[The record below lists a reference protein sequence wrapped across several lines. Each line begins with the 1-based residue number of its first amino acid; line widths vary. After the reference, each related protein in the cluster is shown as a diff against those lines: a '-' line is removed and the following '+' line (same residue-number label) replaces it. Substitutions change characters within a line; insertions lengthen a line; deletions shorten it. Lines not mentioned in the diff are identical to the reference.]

1 MLPFKGGVR
10 LEDEGCCQYLLSL
23 WMFGPQL
30 WLSFVGMF
38 CPTNPMICRGIS
50 LPSAESWKDWKLLLL
65 RNVAQVAWLDFL
77 HLLWACGI
85 WRQEDSSKVGFSDT
99 PRHMPRGPTA
109 GQPARF
115 LPSKWKF
122 QMSLCPLGHVR
133 TTDAQE
139 GAFIGL
145 DVSKNRT
152 PQAPKL
158 ILLHVKPWSVPH
170 KLPRCRMMSRSRC
183 QVLVAGDSLELFDID
198 LGEQKWAV
206 QPDGHVQVT
215 VGLGSPLKR
224 QLILGQECYDGPIPE
239 PVPRGFVF
247 IYYIIWLLYDY
258 IYRYGLSIFNYM
270 HFRSF

>member
-1 MLPFKGGVR
+1 MVLKR
-10 LEDEGCCQYLLSL
+10 EDVTAKDAALQRWSSTGRWRLLSVPPRPLDVWASALAQLCEL
-23 WMFGPQL
+23 WGC
-30 WLSFVGMF
+30 

-85 WRQEDSSKVGFSDT
+85 WRQEDSSKVGFSAT
-99 PRHMPRGPTA
+99 PRHIPQGPTA

-170 KLPRCRMMSRSRC
+170 KLPRCRDQGAKC
-183 QVLVAGDSLELFDID
+183 WWLETL
-198 LGEQKWAV
+198 W
-206 QPDGHVQVT
+206 
-215 VGLGSPLKR
+215 SS
-224 QLILGQECYDGPIPE
+224 LILTLVSKSGLWSLMVTCRWPWAWDRRWSDNYSSAKSAVMGTYLNQFQEDLYL
-239 PVPRGFVF
+239 
-247 IYYIIWLLYDY
+247 YIILYYYYMIILL
-258 IYRYGLSIFNYM
+258 
-270 HFRSF
+270 